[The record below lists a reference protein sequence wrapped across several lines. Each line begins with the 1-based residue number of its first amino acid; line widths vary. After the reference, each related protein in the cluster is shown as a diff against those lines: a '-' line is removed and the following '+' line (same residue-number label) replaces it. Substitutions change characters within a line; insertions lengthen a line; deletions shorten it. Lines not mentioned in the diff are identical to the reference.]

1 VSREND
7 SNVGKVSSLV
17 DALRRDSPATGAP
30 AGAALRRPAAG
41 GPTRA
46 LDGGGLFVPRPSYV
60 PEPALPWSIGR
71 TDDGMYRRLGAMSS
85 VLFFLLSSVLIFYKP
100 PAVDRLEKDKISP
113 RLAKLVLE
121 RKEPPKVEP
130 VKIEKK
136 PEEKKP
142 EELKPTETK
151 PTEAPK
157 EVRQEVVREPSKKPT
172 SQEVAEAREKAS
184 KTGLVAMRDQLAA
197 LRDLGNADS
206 LRQEQTQVG
215 SEGTERR
222 VERDLIGKAATAGS
236 GGVATKSIAHS
247 GGGTLQGRQTARVSG
262 PAGGGP
268 SLAEVEREAKG
279 SKRTAEEIKLAFDA
293 NKSAIYGIYRRALRA
308 NPLLEGRVVLKLTID
323 PSGQVTSCTIVSS
336 ALKDPELE
344 EKLVA
349 RVQLISFGTRPKL
362 ETWTGTYHIDF
373 VPSG

>member
-1 VSREND
+1 MMPARRF
-7 SNVGKVSSLV
+7 SS
-17 DALRRDSPATGAP
+17 
-30 AGAALRRPAAG
+30 
-41 GPTRA
+41 
-46 LDGGGLFVPRPSYV
+46 
-60 PEPALPWSIGR
+60 
-71 TDDGMYRRLGAMSS
+71 
-85 VLFFLLSSVLIFYKP
+85 
-100 PAVDRLEKDKISP
+100 
-113 RLAKLVLE
+113 
-121 RKEPPKVEP
+121 
-130 VKIEKK
+130 
-136 PEEKKP
+136 
-142 EELKPTETK
+142 K

-157 EVRQEVVREPSKKPT
+157 QETRPQDVVREPSKKPT
-172 SQEVAEAREKAS
+172 AQEVAEARERAS

-197 LRDLGNADS
+197 LRDLGNTDS

-215 SEGTERR
+215 TEGTERR

-236 GGVATKSIAHS
+236 GGVATKSIAHA
-247 GGGTLQGRQTARVSG
+247 GGGTLQGRQTAKVGG

-268 SLAEVEREAKG
+268 SLAEIERESKG

-323 PSGQVTSCTIVSS
+323 PSGQVSACSIVSS

-349 RVQLISFGTRPKL
+349 RVQLINFGTRPKL